1 MPSDDP
7 HKPAIVLTQ
16 SRIALVLSIVTLLG
30 LGFQGSKFLLDTSYR
45 ILSLEEKWHG
55 IESTQR
61 DVASELRNLNSS
73 LNELNLVLREVQV
86 RQQKDTA
93 K

>member
-1 MPSDDP
+1 MTSDP

-16 SRIALVLSIVTLLG
+16 SRIALVLSLITLLG
-30 LGFQGSKFLLDTSYR
+30 VGFQGSKFLLDTTYR
-45 ILSLEEKWHG
+45 LKSLEEKWQG

-86 RQQKDTA
+86 RQQKESA